1 MLLELLWGLNR
12 LRVKHLVYLPT
23 ARPCLSHPVPRP
35 ASSWYLSKGLC
46 GASRDALWLCAAGR
60 RHSRRQEDRGSVSL
74 FPDGFLLPVQA
85 AQVYLPFLKARD
97 KLPVSCC
104 SSGCCELSIAR
115 DGPWA
120 LNMCLQHHLFMTD
133 FSSAPMLSLSP
144 PPLPQ
149 ASQVVF
155 NFLPLLT

>member
-12 LRVKHLVYLPT
+12 LRVKHLVCLPT
-23 ARPCLSHPVPRP
+23 ARPCLSHSVPRP
-35 ASSWYLSKGLC
+35 ASSRYLSKGLC
-46 GASRDALWLCAAGR
+46 RASRDALWLCAAGR

-120 LNMCLQHHLFMTD
+120 LNMCLRHHLFMTD
-133 FSSAPMLSLSP
+133 FSSAPMLSVPTSSASGLSSCIQFP
-144 PPLPQ
+144 
-149 ASQVVF
+149 A
-155 NFLPLLT
+155 LLT